1 MDRVIVPFLHRGVLI
16 VYYGSLAEG
25 GTVTK
30 ENIIA
35 AIRAASAGNRLTCE
49 KAHELAKEL
58 KVSLRE
64 IGALCNEMK
73 IKISSCQ
80 LGCF

>member
-1 MDRVIVPFLHRGVLI
+1 
-16 VYYGSLAEG
+16 
-25 GTVTK
+25 VTK
-30 ENIIA
+30 EKIIE
-35 AIRAASAGNRLTCE
+35 AIRAASAGNRLSCE

-58 KVSLRE
+58 HVPLRE
-64 IGALCNEMK
+64 IGTLCNEMK